1 MNTDDFVFAWEDE
14 GATPEPLRVAKFVGE
29 EAMSRLFRYEIL
41 LLAKEADLD
50 PETFIGKRA
59 SLWIATLSAPAW
71 KVVHGVVTEAED
83 ATAVPEGSVYRVVL
97 EPPLSRA
104 RHRTRSRIFLDK
116 TLRQILE
123 SVLRDDAGMTL
134 TSGAS
139 LEPPVGPPSYTA
151 AATRFTFRIKGK
163 RLDDPKA
170 RPYVVQYNESDLD
183 FASRLLEE
191 EGISYHFEHTDDAS
205 LLVLSDKDFGR
216 TRVPGDDV
224 FGPGKPGHGIGTF
237 RLGAR
242 LREKA
247 VRLGA
252 YSWEKPALDVGAEAL
267 SGDAG
272 DLSVYTFHGGFF
284 ESTELGRPLAE
295 ARLDELHT
303 EASSAV
309 GEGVTRLLS
318 AGSIFTLE
326 HPKPRYEGEYLVTR
340 LHALGHQQ
348 GVLSVDPGSAP
359 AEPFRVEI
367 ECACRGRG
375 SDVAESRYRPARRT
389 RKPRIL
395 GSQTAFVTAE
405 PSARGSEVNLG
416 GPSSIGCVRLRFHWD
431 TEEKRLGKEPSSK
444 WVRVSEPFARGGQ
457 GGIWH
462 PRVGCEVIVEFEDGD
477 PDRPFVTGRV
487 YNGKNRPAQTNPT
500 HSTMWSLSTPGAGVR
515 NEISFEDTAGSER
528 IYTNAGKDMV
538 TNVGNERAENVG
550 ADALMTVGANNVE
563 AIGGNQT
570 IQIGGNDTL
579 SVGGNQT
586 ETIGA
591 NQVRVIGGNRLMVIG
606 GNETRQTGAAH
617 VNIVGGALSE
627 TVAADVSETYGATR
641 STSIA
646 ADWTENYGAT
656 RDQTVGA
663 ITLQD
668 YGGNQTTNISGART
682 INAGAVLG
690 AFVGGNVD
698 TQIGG
703 SETVNVGAA
712 TIHVAGGPITHQASS
727 MDINMLL
734 KLHLVGVKL
743 NMYVVKAEAVGRSSS
758 SGVLTASA
766 KGTSI
771 TFTGVSIRNIKLKA
785 TAAGAKLDESGVKF
799 VGIGV
804 LIHPSGMHT
813 FT

>member
-14 GATPEPLRVAKFVGE
+14 AEPLRVARFEGE
-29 EAMSRLFRYEIL
+29 EGMSRLFRYELL
-41 LLAKEADLD
+41 LLAKAADLD
-50 PETFIGKRA
+50 PEAMLGKRA
-59 SLWIATLSAPAW
+59 SLWITTLSAPAW

-83 ATAVPEGSVYRVVL
+83 VTSVPEGSVYRVVL
-97 EPPLSRA
+97 EPLLARA
-104 RHRTRSRIFLDK
+104 RYRTRSRVFVDK

-134 TSGAS
+134 TKGA
-139 LEPPVGPPSYTA
+139 LLDPPVGPPSFTA
-151 AATRFTFRIKGK
+151 AAARFTWRIKGS
-163 RLDDPKA
+163 RLDDPRA

-183 FASRLLEE
+183 FVARLLEE
-191 EGISYHFEHTDDAS
+191 EGIGYHFEHTDDAS

-216 TRVPGDDV
+216 PRVPGDDV
-224 FGPGKPGHGIGTF
+224 FGPGKPGRGIGTF

-242 LREKA
+242 LREA
-247 VRLGA
+247 RVHLGA
-252 YSWEKPALDVGAEAL
+252 YNWEKPALDVDAEAL
-267 SGDAG
+267 SGAS
-272 DLSVYTFHGGFF
+272 DLSAYAFHGGSF
-284 ESTELGRPLAE
+284 ESAELGQPLAE

-303 EASSAV
+303 EASYAV
-309 GEGVTRLLS
+309 GEGVTRVLS

-326 HPKPRYEGEYLVTR
+326 HPKARYEGEYLVTR
-340 LHALGHQQ
+340 LRAVGEQQ
-348 GVLSVDPGSAP
+348 GVLSVDAGDAQ
-359 AEPFRVEI
+359 AEPFHVEI

-389 RKPRIL
+389 QKPRIV
-395 GSQTAFVTAE
+395 GAQTAFVTAE

-416 GPSSIGCVRLRFHWD
+416 GPSALGCVRVRFHWD
-431 TEEKRLGKEPSSK
+431 TDEKRLAKEPSSK

-500 HSTMWSLSTPGAGVR
+500 HSTMWSLSTPGGGVR

-538 TNVGNERAENVG
+538 TNVGSERVENVG
-550 ADALMTVGANNVE
+550 ADALMTVGASNTE
-563 AIGGNQT
+563 EIGGNQT
-570 IQIGGNDTL
+570 IQIGANDTL
-579 SVGGNQT
+579 SVGANQT

-591 NQVRVIGGNRLMVIG
+591 NQVRMIGGSRLMIIG
-606 GNETRQTGAAH
+606 GNEARETGASHA
-617 VNIVGGALSE
+617 NIVGGALKE
-627 TVAADVSETYGATR
+627 NVAGDVGETYGATR
-641 STSIA
+641 TTSIA
-646 ADWTENYGAT
+646 ASFTETYGAT

-663 ITLQD
+663 IVLQD
-668 YGGNQTTNISGART
+668 YGGNQTTNIGGART
-682 INAGAVLG
+682 IHAGAVLG
-690 AFVGGNVD
+690 ALVGGNHD
-698 TQIGG
+698 TEIGG

-712 TIHVAGGPITHQASS
+712 TIHVAAGPITHQASS
-727 MDINMLL
+727 LDINMLL

-743 NMYVVKAEAVGRSSS
+743 NMFVVKLAATGKSSS
-758 SGVLTASA
+758 YGALTASA
-766 KGTSI
+766 KGTAIS
-771 TFTGVSIRNIKLKA
+771 FTGLNLRKTGLKS
-785 TAAGAKLDESGVKF
+785 TAAGAKLDEDGVKF

-804 LIHPSGMHT
+804 LIHPSGVHT

>member
-14 GATPEPLRVAKFVGE
+14 AESPEPLRVARFEGE
-29 EAMSRLFRYEIL
+29 EGMSRLFRYEIH

-50 PETFIGKRA
+50 PEAMIGKRA
-59 SLWIATLSAPAW
+59 SLWIATASVPAW

-83 ATAVPEGSVYRVVL
+83 LTTVPEGSVYRVVL
-97 EPPLSRA
+97 EPPLARA
-104 RHRTRSRIFLDK
+104 RYRTRSRIFLDK
-116 TLRQILE
+116 TLRQIIE

-134 TSGAS
+134 ASGAS
-139 LEPPVGPPSYTA
+139 LEPPVGPPSFTA
-151 AATRFTFRIKGK
+151 ASERFTFRIKSS

-183 FASRLLEE
+183 FVARLLEE

-216 TRVPGDDV
+216 SRVPGDDV
-224 FGPGKPGHGIGTF
+224 FGPGKPGRAIGMF

-242 LREKA
+242 LRETK
-247 VRLGA
+247 VHLGA
-252 YSWEKPALDVGAEAL
+252 YNWEKPALDVDAL
-267 SGDAG
+267 SGASE
-272 DLSVYTFHGGFF
+272 DLSVYAFHGGSF
-284 ESTELGRPLAE
+284 ESAELGAPLAE

-303 EASSAV
+303 EASFAV
-309 GEGVTRLLS
+309 GEGVTRVLS

-326 HPKPRYEGEYLVTR
+326 HPKARYEGEYLVTR
-340 LHALGHQQ
+340 LHAVGHQQ
-348 GVLSVDPGSAP
+348 GVLATPAGDAP

-405 PSARGSEVNLG
+405 PSARGAEVNLG
-416 GPSSIGCVRLRFHWD
+416 GPRSIGCVRLRFHWD
-431 TEEKRLGKEPSSK
+431 TEEKRIAKEPSSK

-457 GGIWH
+457 GGLWH

-500 HSTMWSLSTPGAGVR
+500 HSTMWSLSTPGGGVR

-538 TNVGNERAENVG
+538 TNVGNERVENVG
-550 ADALMTVGANNVE
+550 ADALMTVGASNTE
-563 AIGGNQT
+563 EIGGNQT
-570 IQIGGNDTL
+570 IQIGANDTL
-579 SVGGNQT
+579 TVGGNQT

-591 NQVRVIGGNRLMVIG
+591 NQIRMIGGSRLVVIG
-606 GNETRQTGAAH
+606 GNEARQTGASHA
-617 VNIVGGALSE
+617 NTVGGALKES
-627 TVAADVSETYGATR
+627 VSGDVGETYGATR
-641 STSIA
+641 TTSIA
-646 ADWTENYGAT
+646 ANWTETYGAT

-663 ITLQD
+663 MVLQD
-668 YGGNQTTNISGART
+668 YGGNQTTDIAGART
-682 INAGAVLG
+682 IDSGAVLG
-690 AFVGGNVD
+690 ALVGGNYD
-698 TQIGG
+698 TTIGG
-703 SETVNVGAA
+703 SETVDVGAA
-712 TIHVAGGPITHQASS
+712 TIHVAAGPITHQASS
-727 MDINMLL
+727 LDINMLI

-743 NMYVVKAEAVGRSSS
+743 NMFVFKAAATGKSSS
-758 SGVLTASA
+758 YGALTASA
-766 KGTSI
+766 KGTAMS
-771 TFTGVSIRNIKLKA
+771 FTGVNLRTVGLKS
-785 TAAGAKLDESGVKF
+785 TAAGAKLDEDGVKL
-799 VGIGV
+799 VAIGV
-804 LIHPSGMHT
+804 LIHPSGVHT